1 LVGRALMSGSFFV
14 PPQAYTRSDLVKAF
28 EWVKTQPKV
37 VQERARDADSLV
49 GLYLHARRQ
58 NLSPSRNR
66 QQMIDES
73 SPSAEAFRED
83 LKSLSEAFK
92 EFEPSSETTQD
103 AIAPPQEQMESP
115 VPIEEEVL
123 PPPPHQK
130 PAQASIPQGLVFDN
144 RTLNSLREAQERL
157 NLGSESDA
165 LRVLVQLGLEKL
177 KTSLPQIR

>member
-1 LVGRALMSGSFFV
+1 MSGSFFV

-28 EWVKTQPKV
+28 EWVKTQPKL
-37 VQERARDADSLV
+37 VQERARDAESLV

-58 NLSPSRNR
+58 NLNPSRNR
-66 QQMIDES
+66 QQMIDEA

-92 EFEPSSETTQD
+92 EFEPSSSEVT
-103 AIAPPQEQMESP
+103 APPIAPPQEPMEQP
-115 VPIEEEVL
+115 VRMEE
-123 PPPPHQK
+123 PPPTLQR
-130 PAQASIPQGLVFDN
+130 PAPAPIPQGLVFDT

-177 KTSLPQIR
+177 KTSLPQVR